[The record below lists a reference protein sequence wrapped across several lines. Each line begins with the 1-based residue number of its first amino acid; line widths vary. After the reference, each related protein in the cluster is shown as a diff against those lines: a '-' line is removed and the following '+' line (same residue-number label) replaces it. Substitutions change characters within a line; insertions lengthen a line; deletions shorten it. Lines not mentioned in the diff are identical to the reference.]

1 MKLPGIMTAG
11 GEAVTALN
19 EDVSQVAAVFT
30 NLWNYIRSLLPS
42 LVSALLVFAVGIMLT
57 KAILKPI
64 RRGMKRSNADPTAAS
79 FLHSL
84 IRVALYVIVT
94 VIALSVLKVPMDSIV
109 TVIGTAGLAIGL
121 ALQDSL
127 ANVAGGFLI
136 MFTKPL
142 KVGDLVRIEDITGT
156 VKSVGILQTKL
167 VLGDGTTVF
176 VPNRQVADAVIV
188 NFSERALRRVELEVG
203 ISYQND
209 FETAKRLISELIA
222 AHPLAMEDPAP
233 LVRVGKF
240 GDSAVIL
247 YVRVWTENETYW
259 DLYYDLN
266 EQILKAFAEGGISMP
281 YPQLDVHFDAEK
293 NNF

>member
-1 MKLPGIMTAG
+1 MNVLGIMAAD
-11 GEAVTALN
+11 GEAVSALN
-19 EDVSQVAAVFT
+19 EDASQIAAVLT
-30 NLWNYIRSLLPS
+30 KLWNYIRSLLPS
-42 LVSALLVFAVGIMLT
+42 LAAALLVFAVGIMVT
-57 KAILKPI
+57 KAIMKPI
-64 RRGMKRSNADPTAAS
+64 QRGMKRSNADPTAAS

-84 IRVALYVIVT
+84 IRVVLYVLVT

-142 KVGDLVRIEDITGT
+142 KVGELVRIEDITGT
-156 VKSVGILQTKL
+156 VKGVGILQTKL

-188 NFSERALRRVELEVG
+188 NYSERALRRVELEVG

-209 FETAKRLISELIA
+209 FETVKRLISELID
-222 AHPLAMEDPAP
+222 AHPLAKEDPAP
-233 LVRVGKF
+233 LVRVGRF
-240 GDSAVIL
+240 GESAVVL
-247 YVRVWTENETYW
+247 YVRVWTENESYW

-293 NNF
+293 K